1 MVFLCRYKWYI
12 ESKNDEWTRILGK
25 VQGGSERGVAVEVE
39 VDVDVEEEKEEL
51 VVKEA
56 RS

>member
-1 MVFLCRYKWYI
+1 MMV
-12 ESKNDEWTRILGK
+12 EDELFK
-25 VQGGSERGVAVEVE
+25 QSGSDCKRTAREEDEADEDEEAVEVE